1 MKKNKM
7 ALQSYAR
14 FDFELFLKAFLFSFF
29 FFAQVKVNAGWS
41 IDLSRRQ
48 VDFDRITN
56 LPVEQKNP
64 ISINGIPQTSGRGPA
79 NVAPNQ
85 QNEPGSFVN
94 GKGAQ
99 SSEVVAAIK
108 NVINPVIPS
117 QEIVIIQNETGFVPN
132 LVQIKKGE
140 VYKIHILNMN
150 QKEKNVSFMLD
161 SFDQTH
167 STFFGVM
174 KSFKI
179 NPKMEGVFSYQSP
192 ETGFEG
198 KIVVISGPQDD
209 KFEDGSRIPAT
220 EK

>member
-1 MKKNKM
+1 MKN
-7 ALQSYAR
+7 
-14 FDFELFLKAFLFSFF
+14 FDFELFFRAFLFSFF

-56 LPVEQKNP
+56 QPVEQRNP
-64 ISINGIPQTSGRGPA
+64 VMINGVPQLTGRGPA
-79 NVAPNQ
+79 SHTSNVSG
-85 QNEPGSFVN
+85 EPGTFLN
-94 GKGAQ
+94 GKGAP
-99 SSEVVAAIK
+99 SSEVVSAIK
-108 NVINPVIPS
+108 NVINPVIPA

-132 LVQIKKGE
+132 LVQVKKGE

-198 KIVVISGPQDD
+198 KIVVISGPQDE
-209 KFEDGSRIPAT
+209 KNSEENRIPASQ
-220 EK
+220 